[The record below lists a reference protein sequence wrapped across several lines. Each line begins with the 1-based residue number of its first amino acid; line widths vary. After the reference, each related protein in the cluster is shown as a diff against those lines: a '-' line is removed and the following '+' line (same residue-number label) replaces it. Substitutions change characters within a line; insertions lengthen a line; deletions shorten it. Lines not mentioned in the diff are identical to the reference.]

1 MICTSRP
8 SKPVGFG
15 LDSAASYSRVQGP
28 GRTARE
34 FGDGL
39 SWEFHQLSWKIY
51 LENSNMKWY
60 VINATNKEILVATYL
75 FKTPVIRAFPLLK
88 EPKLALQ
95 GIVGTPS

>member
-1 MICTSRP
+1 
-8 SKPVGFG
+8 
-15 LDSAASYSRVQGP
+15 
-28 GRTARE
+28 
-34 FGDGL
+34 
-39 SWEFHQLSWKIY
+39 
-51 LENSNMKWY
+51 MKWY